1 MTRRDL
7 LAAGTA
13 AATAALA
20 QRLEAAGLPALGAPQ
35 GQMDMGGAAARP
47 VAMLLYPGF
56 AALDL
61 VGPNAWLAMHGNVRY
76 VAKTMRP
83 VRSDDGLTFQPTQTL
98 ASCPKDLDV
107 LLVPG
112 GDEGTLAAMRD
123 EETVR
128 FLRTRGARASHV
140 CSVCT
145 GVALLGAAGLLEG
158 KRATGHWMVRD
169 LLPLFGATPVPE
181 RVVRDGR
188 LWTAAGVTAGLDLGM
203 AMVVH
208 LYGEEHARTMQLAME
223 YDPKPPLDAGTPAKA
238 GPELTRAVRE
248 HSKHLLDGVR
258 NVAAKRRMGT

>member
-20 QRLEAAGLPALGAPQ
+20 SRLEAAGVPVVEPSQ
-35 GQMDMGGAAARP
+35 GQMNMGGASTRP

-76 VAKTMRP
+76 VAKTMKP
-83 VRSDDGLTFQPTQTL
+83 VRSDDGLVFQPTQTL

-128 FLRTRGARASHV
+128 FLRTRGARANHV
-140 CSVCT
+140 ASVCT

-169 LLPLFGATPVPE
+169 LLPLFGAKPVQE
-181 RVVRDGR
+181 RVVRDGK

-203 AMVVH
+203 AMVAEF
-208 LYGEEHARTMQLAME
+208 YGEEHAKLMALAME
-223 YDPKPPLDAGTPAKA
+223 YDPKPPFDVGTPAKA
-238 GPELTRAVRE
+238 GPELTAQVRD
-248 HSKHLLDGVR
+248 HSKRLLDGVR
-258 NVAAKRRMGT
+258 NVAAKRRRDA

>member
-20 QRLEAAGLPALGAPQ
+20 SRLEAAGLPVAEAAQ
-35 GQMDMGGAAARP
+35 GQMDMGGAAAKP
-47 VAMLLYPGF
+47 IAMLLYPGF

-76 VAKTMRP
+76 VAKAMRP
-83 VRSDDGLTFQPTQTL
+83 VRSDDGLVFQPTQTL

-123 EETVR
+123 EETLR
-128 FLRTRGARASHV
+128 FLRTRGARANHV
-140 CSVCT
+140 ASVCT

-158 KRATGHWMVRD
+158 RRATGHWMVRD
-169 LLPLFGATPVPE
+169 LLPLFGATPVQE

-203 AMVVH
+203 AMVAE
-208 LYGEEHARTMQLAME
+208 LYGEEHAKLMQLAME
-223 YDPKPPLDAGTPAKA
+223 YDPKPPFHAGTPALA
-238 GPELTRAVRE
+238 GHELTRQVRQR
-248 HSKHLLDGVR
+248 SKPFLDGVR
-258 NVAAKRRMGT
+258 NVAAKRKKGA